1 MERVIIKTSL
11 LNAVRSIEKI
21 KHFLSLI
28 HKSKKLIIWSVI

>member
-1 MERVIIKTSL
+1 MTKVIIKTSL

-21 KHFLSLI
+21 KHFPSPI